1 MATSSRRRAFGQH
14 FLNDEKVIGR
24 IVDTTFDE
32 IERTGARAML
42 EVGPGRGAI
51 TSPLLKRFATSSLES
66 FVIVEKD
73 DRLAD
78 FWIEEGKRLD
88 RPEKHVKV
96 LSADFLKVPAAAYL
110 DRPPL
115 VVVSNLP
122 YSSGTAILQDL
133 AKHPTEIP
141 SMVLMFQA
149 EVAARLR
156 AEPGDK
162 AWGSLSLWI
171 QNRWDVKKLLA
182 VPPHAFT
189 PPPEVNSEVVVLH
202 ARTHLRVAPT
212 PAPEGVDFAVW
223 EKAWE
228 ENWEKLIRIP
238 FLHRRK
244 MLRSGLPKGSVWKEA
259 LDAAEIEGT
268 RRAEELDW
276 NDWEKWM
283 AAAQRLTFK
292 FKNP

>member
-1 MATSSRRRAFGQH
+1 MANSSRRRAFGQH
-14 FLNDEKVIGR
+14 FLNDEKVISR
-24 IVDTTFDE
+24 IVDTTFEE
-32 IERTGARAML
+32 IERTGARALL

-51 TSPLLKRFATSSLES
+51 TSPLLKRFAGSSLES

-73 DRLAD
+73 ERLAD
-78 FWIEEGKRLD
+78 FWVEEGKRLD
-88 RPEKHVKV
+88 RPEKNLRV
-96 LSADFLKVPAAAYL
+96 LSADFLKVPAETYL
-110 DRPPL
+110 ERLPL

-133 AKHPTEIP
+133 AIHPAAIP

-156 AEPGDK
+156 ARPGDK
-162 AWGSLSLWI
+162 AWGSLALWI

-182 VPPHAFT
+182 VPPNAFT
-189 PPPEVNSEVVVLH
+189 PPPEVNSEVVILH
-202 ARTHLRVAPT
+202 ARTSLRIAAP
-212 PAPEGVDFAVW
+212 PAPPGVDSSAW
-223 EKAWE
+223 DRSWE

-259 LDAAEIEGT
+259 LDAAGIEGT

-283 AAAQRLTFK
+283 AAVQSLTFK